1 MPELPEVETVRRA
14 LAEHVVGRSVTQ
26 VRGRPVMMRRP
37 LDPDSLDRKLSGRV
51 LGSARRRG
59 KFLLID
65 FEPPGSLLIHLGMSG
80 RLLIERQTPPLLP
93 HTHLVLH
100 LDHKIQLRLVD
111 PRRFGLACWLDPGDE
126 DRDPSLEALGLE
138 PLDEDTPDRLPRLL
152 RARRAPLKSLLLDQ
166 RLVAGVGN
174 IYACEA
180 LWRAGIRPTRRG
192 HRTSLSRLQLLARE
206 LRAVLVEAI
215 EQGGTTIRDFATPTG
230 DFGYFAVRL
239 KVYGKAGEPCPRCGG
254 ELRDSR
260 IANRS
265 TVWCARC
272 QR

>member
-14 LAEHVVGRSVTQ
+14 LTEHLVGRRVASVEGNA
-26 VRGRPVMMRRP
+26 VLMRRP
-37 LDPDSLDRKLSGRV
+37 LDPVFLDRRMRGRD
-51 LGSARRRG
+51 LAAARRRG

-65 FEPPGSLLIHLGMSG
+65 LDPPGTLMVHLGMSG
-80 RLLIERQTPPLLP
+80 RLLIERGNSPLLP

-100 LDHKIQLRLVD
+100 LADGLQLRLVD
-111 PRRFGLACWLDPGDE
+111 PRRFGLASWLEAGE
-126 DRDPSLEALGLE
+126 EVRDPSLATLGIE
-138 PLDEDTPDRLPRLL
+138 PLDDRMPAHLPDRLHS
-152 RARRAPLKSLLLDQ
+152 RRAPLKSLLLDQ

-180 LWRAGIRPTRRG
+180 LWRARIRPSRRG
-192 HRTSLSRLQLLARE
+192 NRTSLTRLGLLARE
-206 LRAVLVEAI
+206 VQAVLVEAI

-230 DFGYFAVRL
+230 DLGYFAVQL
-239 KVYGKAGEPCPRCGG
+239 KVYGKLGEPCPRCDTP
-254 ELRDSR
+254 LRDSR